1 MDFLTANFVTGGRD
15 PSKGVDNPSLNPA
28 LGGRSY
34 AQLANLATD
43 GRSSSWHQ
51 QVTAVFLRR
60 CYLESVEHHE
70 DFRTVSNSDSDEAQE
85 ASTQVLSA
93 RANDCVPSGNY
104 DRWLVFT
111 DLIGWESD
119 AYYDAI
125 EHTVDTRMADLDD
138 PSAIPAY
145 VLYRL
150 AENCMFGLIRE
161 FKKEDEYNHGS
172 AE

>member
-60 CYLESVEHHE
+60 CYLEAVEHHE
-70 DFRTVSNSDSDEAQE
+70 DFRTVSNSDSDEANRNLLQSLDRLR
-85 ASTQVLSA
+85 AGDIAPAVVA
-93 RANDCVPSGNY
+93 RPIDAVRHRCDFAGWIDDNSG
-104 DRWLVFT
+104 
-111 DLIGWESD
+111 
-119 AYYDAI
+119 
-125 EHTVDTRMADLDD
+125 RMCGRGEECEDVRHR
-138 PSAIPAY
+138 S
-145 VLYRL
+145 
-150 AENCMFGLIRE
+150 FQGLR
-161 FKKEDEYNHGS
+161 
-172 AE
+172 

>member
-34 AQLANLATD
+34 SQLAYLATE
-43 GRSSSWHQ
+43 GNSSSWHQ
-51 QVTAVFLRR
+51 QATAVFLRR
-60 CYLESVEHHE
+60 CYLEAVEHHE
-70 DFRTVSNSDSDEAQE
+70 DFRTVSRPDSEEAQV
-85 ASTQVLSA
+85 ASTQVLSE
-93 RANDCVPSGNY
+93 RASDCVPSGNY

-111 DLIGWESD
+111 DLIGWESES
-119 AYYDAI
+119 YYDAL
-125 EHTVDTRMADLDD
+125 DSSADLDD

-145 VLYRL
+145 VLQRL
-150 AENCMFGLIRE
+150 AENCMYGLFEE
-161 FKKEDEYNHGS
+161 FRTEDRYNHGS